1 MALKKFTSPFDSV
14 NFISFRDPA
23 VDLEKSDEPK
33 YWDSFF
39 DPQYVTILDGE
50 VATEFTLGP
59 LGPQHRGLIVDA
71 IRGELGA
78 EPGGIDYRL
87 ARRYAQ
93 ESVRDVKNLFEWKL
107 KHGVDAKSGLLNS
120 SDFEMVPIEYKTQT
134 IEAGRHQRKVCHDSI
149 LDAID
154 MRVLEDIMLA
164 VLRISMPSEAEK
176 KS

>member
-1 MALKKFTSPFDSV
+1 MALKKFTSPFDIV

-23 VDLEKSDEPK
+23 VDQEKSDEGK

-39 DPQYVTILDGE
+39 DPQHVHILDGE
-50 VATEFTLGP
+50 VATEFVLSP
-59 LGPQHRGLIVDA
+59 LGPQHRGLIIDA
-71 IRGELGA
+71 VRGDLSA

-87 ARRYAQ
+87 ARQYAQ
-93 ESVRDVKNLFEWKL
+93 ESIRGVKNLFEWKL
-107 KHGVDAKSGLLNS
+107 KQGVDAKGGSLSS
-120 SDFEMVPIEYKTQT
+120 SDFEMVPIEYKTKT

-154 MRVLEDIMLA
+154 IRILEDIMLA